1 VKRLE
6 VGLVN
11 ISQSDIDGFENEA
24 LQHLDAVYR
33 AAMALCRERQEA
45 EDLVQTTYLKAME
58 RFGTFKKGTDGKAW
72 LLQILRNTWID
83 RLRHQRVIGTA
94 VRIEDIQLAERPAA
108 EEPVWSNACDLLE
121 NFSDEQVINA
131 LQELP
136 DEQRL
141 TLFLVDVERL
151 SLRDV
156 AEITGVA
163 VGTVKSRSARARSQ
177 LKWKLATYAKELG
190 LTGR

>member
-1 VKRLE
+1 
-6 VGLVN
+6 
-11 ISQSDIDGFENEA
+11 
-24 LQHLDAVYR
+24 
-33 AAMALCRERQEA
+33 MALCRERQEA
-45 EDLVQTTYLKAME
+45 EDLVQTTFLKAME
-58 RFGTFKKGTDGKAW
+58 RFGTFKKGTNGKAW
-72 LLQILRNTWID
+72 LLQIVRNTWID
-83 RLRHQRVIGTA
+83 RLRHQRVIGTT

-108 EEPVWSNACDLLE
+108 EESVWSNACDLLE

-163 VGTVKSRSARARSQ
+163 VGTVKSRSGRARSQ
-177 LKWKLATYAKELG
+177 LKSKLATHAKELG